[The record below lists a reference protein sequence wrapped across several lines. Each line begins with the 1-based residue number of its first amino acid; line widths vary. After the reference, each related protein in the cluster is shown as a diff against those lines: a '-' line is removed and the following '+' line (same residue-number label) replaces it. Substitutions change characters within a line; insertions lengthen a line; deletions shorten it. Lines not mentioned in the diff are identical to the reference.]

1 MSDTSKGRKGKKNWK
16 HECKRIWEFV
26 EIAALWAANIEYK
39 KFLHWFDLIYIYSL
53 GMIIFILQDLFKLS
67 EIDIDVCGS
76 LSRTIS
82 GYNLDSILFWYGSL
96 FHNLMDPQIIV

>member
-1 MSDTSKGRKGKKNWK
+1 
-16 HECKRIWEFV
+16 
-26 EIAALWAANIEYK
+26 
-39 KFLHWFDLIYIYSL
+39 
-53 GMIIFILQDLFKLS
+53 MIIFTLQDLFKLS